1 VIDKAST
8 LVAMEEQMA
17 GSATR
22 GVHRDPDKV
31 VATPSDAPDQRR
43 DQMLAAA
50 AEIIAERGFSETRI
64 TDVARRVGASPA
76 LVVYYFGTKDSLLT
90 EALRYSENS
99 FYESAAEMLA
109 RTPDLRK
116 RLETLVRLT
125 CIPQADNEVPG
136 AWGLWF
142 DLWAQAFRH
151 PQVAKDRVELD
162 ARWRATIARVVDDA
176 VAAGEINAVDSVS
189 FAVTWS
195 ALLDGLSIQVALS
208 DPVVD
213 ADRAFTIAMDF
224 AESALGL
231 ERPRARRT
239 PNRAKRKA

>member
-1 VIDKAST
+1 MT
-8 LVAMEEQMA
+8 RTVAKSEDPP
-17 GSATR
+17 ATAAE
-22 GVHRDPDKV
+22 PN
-31 VATPSDAPDQRR
+31 DQRR
-43 DQMLAAA
+43 AQMLKAA

-99 FYESAAEMLA
+99 FYEVAAQMLEDA
-109 RTPDLRK
+109 PGLQD

-125 CIPQADNEVPG
+125 CVPQADNEVPG

-162 ARWRATIARVVDDA
+162 ARWRATIARVVDA
-176 VAAGEINAVDSVS
+176 GIEVGEIDQADSAA

-195 ALLDGLSIQVALS
+195 ALLDGLSIQVALK
-208 DPVVD
+208 DPEVD
-213 ADRAFTIAMDF
+213 PDRAFTIAMDF
-224 AESALGL
+224 AASALSL
-231 ERPRARRT
+231 ARPSPRRKS
-239 PNRAKRKA
+239 R